1 MLYHFVILPSMGLFL
16 LVGGVWAGRTA
27 ARVPAR
33 SITDPPMRVPLIV
46 LGWGCAAAGFWLLLS
61 VGINADNFS
70 SFKTERVEE
79 VVRREMREVHG
90 VDPQNLHLSPDG
102 WGRFRGAAELRG
114 VRLDL
119 AAELVVESGGARI
132 VWRHT
137 PSAEQ

>member
-16 LVGGVWAGRTA
+16 LVGGVWLGRTA
-27 ARVPAR
+27 AGVPAR
-33 SITDPPMRVPLIV
+33 SITDPPARVPLIV
-46 LGWGCAAAGFWLLLS
+46 IGWGCAAAGFWLLLS
-61 VGINADNFS
+61 AGINACSMS
-70 SFKTERVEE
+70 SVKAERVEDL
-79 VVRREMREVHG
+79 VRREMREEHG